1 MEIES
6 DLSRHLTLVQEGAD
20 RAKHQVALARE
31 HLEVAQRTQAF
42 WDDLY
47 SALRAGYCAQGLFFL
62 RRDADLLHSL
72 EAAEASTVQ
81 QLRELHRELQKRTQ
95 PAVGRIAR
103 EFPKAAREAGIDI
116 DTTSRHPSYTFN
128 QGFLRL
134 DMDERKYTARISPRD
149 GADIVVGLDLAL
161 VVGTVCS
168 EQARIFD
175 REVDSVAFLGSLHTA
190 YLAVLRAENRP
201 EGEEVPLRRVTN
213 RLAKNLN
220 RFAADEFNVDL
231 SRLVQRGDLVV
242 DGRRVHLNHTR
253 DRRQGMLLH
262 GLESGGY
269 VGFIS
274 FKKEK

>member
-1 MEIES
+1 M
-6 DLSRHLTLVQEGAD
+6 
-20 RAKHQVALARE
+20 
-31 HLEVAQRTQAF
+31 
-42 WDDLY
+42 
-47 SALRAGYCAQGLFFL
+47 
-62 RRDADLLHSL
+62 
-72 EAAEASTVQ
+72 
-81 QLRELHRELQKRTQ
+81 RELHRELQKRTQ

-103 EFPKAAREAGIDI
+103 EFPKAAREVGIDI
-116 DTTSRHPSYTFN
+116 DATSRHPSYTFN

-134 DMDERKYTARISPRD
+134 EMDELRYTAKISPRD
-149 GADIVVGLDLAL
+149 GTDIVVGLDLAL
-161 VVGTVCS
+161 VVGTVRS
-168 EQARIFD
+168 EQARLFG
-175 REVDSVAFLGSLHTA
+175 REVDSVAFLRSLHTA

-231 SRLVQRGDLVV
+231 SGLVQRGDLVV
-242 DGRRVHLNHTR
+242 DGKRVHLNHTR